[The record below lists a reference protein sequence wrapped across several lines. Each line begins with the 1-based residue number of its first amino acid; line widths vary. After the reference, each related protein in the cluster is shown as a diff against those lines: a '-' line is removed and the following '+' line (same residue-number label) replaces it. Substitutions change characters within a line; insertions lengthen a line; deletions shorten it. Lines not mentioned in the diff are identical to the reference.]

1 MLIRIISEEI
11 QEMHPR
17 MILIRDRDIGGVE
30 KALQEA
36 NPDWSVRRAFTAQII
51 INHVQARDGEKIDN
65 VEQALD
71 RAVEN
76 GVKNLVVQPTHLM
89 HGAEYDEL
97 VDALDGYKD
106 KFETVT
112 IAEPLLG
119 EVGSDATVVNED
131 KAAVAEAITAE
142 AVKTAGFD
150 SLKAAKE
157 DGTAFVFMGHGTS
170 HTAKVTYSQMQTQMK
185 ELGYDI
191 ESVTNKGYR
200 LISKPDILYGPEIEA
215 YLEEESF
222 CQKVECHDSI
232 DSTNIRGKQL
242 AELGEAEGTLIVADR
257 QTAGR
262 GRRGRNWISESGV
275 GIYMTYV
282 LRPTVQPAHV
292 SGITLLAALAMCE
305 ATYQECDV
313 LPQIKWP
320 NDVIIDGKKICGI
333 LTEMSSEVQYVHY
346 AVMGIGINANKE
358 KFDETL
364 KDKATSIYLST
375 GKKVNR
381 AKFTAAFADAFGGY
395 YRRYMQDGDL
405 SAFVEEY
412 DELLA
417 NKDKEV
423 IIYHGMVED
432 ATPDK
437 ISRGIAR
444 GIDKDGA
451 LLVEIDG
458 SVTPVMSGE
467 VSIRGVQGYV

>member
-1 MLIRIISEEI
+1 MKSEILRLLKESDTYISGQQLCEQFQVSRTAIWKVIDQLKKEGYEI
-11 QEMHPR
+11 
-17 MILIRDRDIGGVE
+17 
-30 KALQEA
+30 
-36 NPDWSVRRAFTAQII
+36 
-51 INHVQARDGEKIDN
+51 
-65 VEQALD
+65 
-71 RAVEN
+71 
-76 GVKNLVVQPTHLM
+76 
-89 HGAEYDEL
+89 
-97 VDALDGYKD
+97 
-106 KFETVT
+106 
-112 IAEPLLG
+112 
-119 EVGSDATVVNED
+119 
-131 KAAVAEAITAE
+131 E
-142 AVKTAGFD
+142 AVR
-150 SLKAAKE
+150 
-157 DGTAFVFMGHGTS
+157 
-170 HTAKVTYSQMQTQMK
+170 
-185 ELGYDI
+185 
-191 ESVTNKGYR
+191 NKGYR
-200 LISKPDILYGPEIEA
+200 LIDSPDVMSKAEIESLVDTKWA
-215 YLEEESF
+215 GKNVVYYDE
-222 CQKVECHDSI
+222 I
-232 DSTNIRGKQL
+232 DSTNNRAK
-242 AELGEAEGTLIVADR
+242 EAGDNGAAHGTLFVADM
-257 QTAGR
+257 QVAGK
-262 GRRGRNWISESGV
+262 GRRGRVWKSPSGSS
-275 GIYMTYV
+275 IYMTILLYPDIPPV
-282 LRPTVQPAHV
+282 KAPQL
-292 SGITLLAALAMCE
+292 TLLMAIAVAE
-305 ATYQECDV
+305 GIQEV
-313 LPQIKWP
+313 TGLETKIKWP
-320 NDVIIDGKKICGI
+320 NDIVVNGRKICGI

-444 GIDKDGA
+444 GIDKDGS